1 MSSVDRVVIGTL
13 VPAGALLVKRGGEV
27 REHGS
32 HETSVLSEST
42 FDQYAKYIARWKKA
56 GCPLP
61 AEWLS
66 TLTLESSRTA
76 RSALVWYH
84 RQTGGNVLD
93 LPQVPRVDRIPK
105 ALGHERLLQ
114 FLEAAF
120 DYHPRAAYTAELLYS
135 TGARVSEGTSIRGE
149 DADGER
155 VRLRNTKRRPGGQR
169 VERVVPLGPRGS
181 KALQGLAYLPP
192 GHRPT
197 VIGYGRDTVEAWFK
211 AASELVGFPVTP
223 HTMRHSFAT
232 HLLEQGV
239 DIRVVQELLGHAWVT
254 TTQMYTA
261 VTDERKVEAVQ
272 LLG

>member
-1 MSSVDRVVIGTL
+1 
-13 VPAGALLVKRGGEV
+13 V
-27 REHGS
+27 RERRTHG
-32 HETSVLSEST
+32 TSVLSEST
-42 FDQYAKYIARWKKA
+42 FDQYAKYIARWRKA

-61 AEWLS
+61 ADWLS

-84 RQTGGNVLD
+84 RQTGGNVLE

-105 ALGHERLLQ
+105 ALSHERLDA
-114 FLEAAF
+114 FLAAAF

-135 TGARVSEGTSIRGE
+135 TGARVSEAAAVCSE
-149 DADGER
+149 DVDDNR
-155 VRLRNTKRRPGGQR
+155 VRLRNTKRRPGGRR
-169 VERVVPLGPRGS
+169 VERVVPLGPRGTR
-181 KALQGLAYLPP
+181 ALQGLSYLPP

-197 VIGYGRDTVEAWFK
+197 VVGYGRDTVEAWFK
-211 AASELVGFPVTP
+211 EASALVGFPVTP

-232 HLLEQGV
+232 HLLELGV
-239 DIRVVQELLGHAWVT
+239 DIRTVQELLGHAWLT

-261 VTDERKVEAVQ
+261 VTDERKAEAVQ